1 MRWTTKSYIAL
12 LTPDGSL
19 TIEDLA
25 LSDDALL
32 ALPQARAVFLINAGA
47 GRPYIARTSVLR
59 RRALRL
65 LARREQKSRLLNL
78 RDTFTRLDYWLTGSA
93 LDAALQQYDLVR
105 HHFPDDYLRVLRLRM
120 PFYVKLLMANPWP
133 RTMVTTHAGGNTSLV
148 YGPFRSRVSAE
159 AFESGYLDLFQLRR
173 CQEDLVPAPEHPG
186 CIFGEMNKCSRP
198 CQTAV
203 GPDEYAQEVAR
214 ATEFLRTGGRSLIRG
229 ISAARDTLSAEME
242 FEEAARQHRRL
253 EKVEEVLRLRD
264 EIAGDLDHLNACA
277 VARSAT
283 ENAADLFLL
292 RDGHWQG
299 RQRISFELEDGK
311 PVSIDH
317 KLRGLFAAT
326 TSTKLSPVAR
336 REHLAILARWFY
348 STWRDGELLVFEKFQ
363 DPPVRKLV
371 NAIGRV
377 MERNSALTG

>member
-1 MRWTTKSYIAL
+1 

-19 TIEDLA
+19 SIDDLA
-25 LSDDALL
+25 LSDDALH
-32 ALPQARAVFLINAGA
+32 ALPQARAVFQITAGA
-47 GRPYIARTSVLR
+47 GRPYIAKTSVLR

-65 LARREQKSRLLNL
+65 LARREHASRLLNL

-93 LDAALQQYDLVR
+93 LEASLQQYELVR
-105 HHFPDDYLRVLRLRM
+105 RQFPDEYLRMLRLRM
-120 PFYVKLLMANPWP
+120 PFFVKLILGNPWP
-133 RTMVTTHAGGNTSLV
+133 RTMVTAHAGGNTSLV

-159 AFESGYLDLFQLRR
+159 AFESGYLDLFQIRR
-173 CQEDLVPAPEHPG
+173 CQEDLAPSPEHPG

-203 GPDEYAQEVAR
+203 SPDEYAQEVAR
-214 ATEFLRTGGRSLIRG
+214 AAEFLRTTGRSLIRG

-253 EKVEEVLRLRD
+253 EKVEEALRLRD
-264 EIAGDLDHLNACA
+264 ELAGDVDRLNACA
-277 VARSAT
+277 VTRSAV
-283 ENAADLFLL
+283 ENTADLFLL
-292 RDGHWQG
+292 REGHWQG
-299 RQRISFELEDGK
+299 KQRIGFELEDGK
-311 PVSIDH
+311 PVSIDR
-317 KLRGLFAAT
+317 KLRELFAAT
-326 TSTKLSPVAR
+326 TSTKLPPVAR

-348 STWRDGELLVFEKFQ
+348 STWRDGELLVFEKFD

-377 MERNSALTG
+377 MERSSALTG